1 MPSNIKIKSLARSA
15 GKAVD
20 ASGNPTSCVPGSEM
34 AASFLTGDIN
44 QTVYRHLP
52 DTIGSISGTSPRPV
66 GDQYQFY
73 EFDGKVPNILVTSIS
88 TISDNS
94 NINVG
99 KQVTIAFTT
108 TGVTSTGYSVKLYV
122 ANNSDRNNE
131 ILLATYT
138 GYTGNLTNETIIFTN
153 TYDGILYP
161 NQTNYFRLLLTTN
174 DVPYRYA
181 EDITS
186 IYIYPTDLIITAVA
200 LSPAFTGAGTHNYT
214 TGSVFFSV
222 TAVGGVSPYF
232 YNFNGAG
239 YGASGA
245 NTTTFSNASTTTA
258 DAFDIVVKDSASP
271 TFDTA
276 TNTPTTFRPPI
287 RVSIASINSSPEPYV
302 DYTITSAISNNTDSV
317 TITYD
322 WTLSGTQPST
332 STTANPTVYYSSL
345 GSKTHRVAISQASN
359 SSIRHDVSSTVTVAM
374 ISPSISATY
383 TTGTETFAV
392 SVTALTAGTS
402 GTTLRYDID
411 YAVKDS
417 GGSYG
422 AWTSMV
428 SNGTSITPTVSIAGK
443 TANAQYAKARVRARR
458 SDGTTEYLS
467 GYTETGE
474 VLIAQKGIITL
485 ADQTDLLTG
494 ANRTFD
500 GSVAIGGTA
509 DTSFSV
515 FSVTAV
521 TTNSSVSASGARPS
535 SNILRITVNN
545 PATSVNDGTASH
557 VVTVTD
563 GNGYSITKSFTTQ
576 YKINATQ
583 IALAASWNNNQYYN
597 SASNSLSFSLSGT
610 FTYSSFQYKV
620 ETGGTYTNI
629 NSGTYTSSHSY
640 TAPSADQTW
649 YYHVKA
655 SGGTY
660 TQSDFSETSVTVYG
674 YAGQGYG
681 YSLSAVPSSGTL
693 SQVQSVVARISRSS
707 GNFTKISATYTV
719 TKPSDADVSP
729 ASLSDASISD
739 TAVSFDSAAFSLYN
753 VNDCGATITGTAY
766 VEATLTYN
774 ISASLRYY
782 HQLTTVSVSIDRE
795 AGMISTDT
803 GSLIGINA
811 YAVRAVNFQLY
822 ATFTS
827 YGPPFTS
834 AGVGG
839 YWYAYVGVG
848 TMSYGNIQIPGNEGD
863 SFDDINY
870 FRTKTASTYCR
881 KIFPMVTYTRQEA
894 TRGTYSYTFNAFEY
908 TVSGT
913 PGNYTLTRNANGSVA
928 STAQVIIVKGR
939 RLDTIGGTITAVTD
953 PGSTLIS
960 YIDGTWKSNLSG
972 PDGGV
977 TLGDTDGTTYKYQR
991 STSLN
996 GTYTDISGDLYDP
1009 GTFGTTYIRVV
1020 VTDDWG
1026 TETIKAGT
1034 AFTTRDFDYSMRLTD
1049 TNNRADIYY
1058 PGAFSGKYL
1067 EINQYTA
1074 FSFSATDIAAV
1085 TLPVYSGYAS
1095 YFQLID
1101 LLDDSSLASFSG
1113 AYLTVTQT
1121 HGSVAMSRVKL
1132 VNSPLTYGGLNEYHW
1147 EGNGDTDA
1155 YTDIK
1160 NSSSQAP
1167 TTLAN
1172 GVIAFWFTTV
1182 PEYNTEVLITVT
1194 GQKSSASTTGQV
1206 KYYFRYRT
1214 AAAVNAVTFTSET
1227 GQCGGILV
1235 SYTTGTI
1242 QTAYRLTVQESTDNS
1257 TFTDTAYTYTSIAAS
1272 TLYNAFITIDNTTKY
1287 YRVRLLDSSGNV
1299 LTTSTSRSFTSVTA
1313 GTLGSISSDIYDSP
1327 TCDYIRWTATR
1338 PAGGT
1343 ASTNASYWI
1352 EWYVCSGINYGTQTV
1367 QVQGQSCNYGTQ
1379 YTGYIGDLA
1388 CESKIAFSAYAVSS
1402 TGCTGTQVDTDCLV
1416 YKYAQRPCTCE
1427 AQNCLVYGT
1436 KVLMYDDSEKLVED
1450 LEEGDLLKNYDID
1463 GLSDEEKA
1471 WLDFETNDFKY
1482 SESMSSIKTLIK
1494 DVYYYYYDIND
1505 GELKITYEHPV
1516 FCKIDDISKFVKT
1529 EDLQIGYKM
1538 FDINKGWIDITSIER
1553 VDELTPVVSID
1564 VTANNTYFANNLLI
1578 HNAAPKQ

>member
-411 YAVKDS
+411 YAVKDGIS
-417 GGSYG
+417 GTYG

-428 SNGTSITPTVSIAGK
+428 SNGTSRTPTVSIVGK
-443 TANAQYAKARVRARR
+443 TANAQYVKARVRARR

-467 GYTETGE
+467 GYTETGD
-474 VLIAQKGIITL
+474 VLIAQKGVITMSN
-485 ADQTDLLTG
+485 QTDLLTG
-494 ANRTFD
+494 ASRTFD

-515 FSVTAV
+515 SSVTAV
-521 TTNSSVSASGARPS
+521 TTDSTVSASGAKPS

-597 SASNSLSFSLSGT
+597 SASNSLSYSLSAT

-707 GNFTKISATYTV
+707 GNFTKISSAYTV
-719 TKPSDADVSP
+719 TKPSGADVSP

-739 TAVSFDSAAFSLYN
+739 TATSFDSAAFSLYN
-753 VNDCGATITGTAY
+753 VSDCGGTITGTAY
-766 VEATLTYN
+766 VYATLAYN

-795 AGMISTDT
+795 GGVISTDT

-834 AGVGG
+834 SGVGG

-848 TMSYGNIQIPGNEGD
+848 TMSYGNIQIAGNAA
-863 SFDDINY
+863 FDGVNY
-870 FRTKTASTYCR
+870 LRTTTASTYCR
-881 KIFPMVTYTRQEA
+881 KVFPMVTYTRQEA

-913 PGNYTLTRNANGSVA
+913 SGNYTLTRNANGSVA
-928 STAQVIIVKGR
+928 STAQVITVKGR

-960 YIDGTWKSNLSG
+960 YIGGTWTSNLSG
-972 PDGGV
+972 PDGAV

-1026 TETIKAGT
+1026 TVTTKTGT
-1034 AFTTRDFDYSMRLTD
+1034 AITTRDFDYSMRLTE

-1058 PGAFSGKYL
+1058 QGAFSGKYL
-1067 EINQYTA
+1067 QIDQYTL
-1074 FSFSATDIAAV
+1074 FTFSATDIAAV
-1085 TLPVYSGYAS
+1085 TLPAYRGYAS
-1095 YFQLID
+1095 RFQLID
-1101 LLDDSSLASFSG
+1101 LLGDSSLASFPG
-1113 AYLTVTQT
+1113 AYLTVTST
-1121 HGSVAMSRVKL
+1121 AGSVNMSRVKL
-1132 VNSPLTYGGLNEYHW
+1132 VNSPITYGGLNEYHW
-1147 EGNGDTDA
+1147 EGNGDADA

-1160 NSSSQAP
+1160 NSSSDAP

-1172 GVIAFWFTTV
+1172 GLIAFWFTTV
-1182 PEYNTEVLITVT
+1182 PEYDTEVLITVT
-1194 GQKSSASTTGQV
+1194 GQKSSSDTTGQV
-1206 KYYFRYRT
+1206 KYYYRYKT
-1214 AAAVNAVTFTSET
+1214 AAAVNTVTYTSET

-1235 SYTTGTI
+1235 NYTTGTI

-1272 TLYNAFITIDNTTKY
+1272 TLYNAFIIINNTTKY

-1299 LTTSTSRSFTSVTA
+1299 LTTSTSRSYTSVSA
-1313 GTLGSISSDIYDSP
+1313 GELGSVSSDIYDSP
-1327 TCDYIRWTATR
+1327 TCDYIKWTVTR

-1343 ASTNASYWI
+1343 TSTNASYWM
-1352 EWYVCSGINYGTQTV
+1352 EWYVCSGNNYGTQTV
-1367 QVQGQSCNYGTQ
+1367 QVQGQSYNYGTQ

-1388 CESKIAFSAYAVSS
+1388 CDSQIAFSAYAVSS
-1402 TGCTGTQVDTDCLV
+1402 TGCTGTQVDTNCLV
-1416 YKYAQRPCTCE
+1416 YKYAQRPCTCT
-1427 AQNCLVYGT
+1427 APSCLAYGT

-1450 LEEGDLLKNYDID
+1450 LEEGDLLKNYDIE

-1482 SESMSSIKTLIK
+1482 SESMSSIKTLTK
-1494 DVYYYYYDIND
+1494 DVYYYYYDVND
-1505 GELKITYEHPV
+1505 GELKITFEHPV
-1516 FCKIDDISKFVKT
+1516 FCKIDTISKFVKT

-1538 FDINKGWIDITSIER
+1538 FDINKGWVDIVSIER

-1578 HNAAPKQ
+1578 HNIQQKL